1 MRKTA
6 PRRIPPRGWRSP
18 LQLREQ
24 LHFTRL
30 CRSRT
35 GEAVPRRRSITAP
48 LPAAAGPAKNNSNAT
63 LFEAL
68 ALPRPARRGRGAR
81 PRGRHSPPAPA
92 LSLRRS
98 RLVVP
103 SISRDGTRPPAPQ
116 PPAGR
121 RSPPPPPPGRYLPGS
136 CAPCCPSLRSA
147 ARRSP
152 GRPAAPQGH
161 GQRPPPAAALRAPP
175 PAPPSAPPSPRP
187 APGAAPGRRCRRT
200 PVCPPRCLSF
210 PGGWGCR
217 APTGTA
223 TSTGTAT
230 ATARG
235 RHGGEKLR
243 RKPAGA
249 LGKNTGPALPESVRR
264 PQESPFCLCLL
275 GKTLLPSP
283 LEKKG
288 GGEREGTAGDSSL
301 ILFLA
306 GQTCLSAKPSQR
318 VPAALGNA
326 GSR

>member
-98 RLVVP
+98 RLVDP
-103 SISRDGTRPPAPQ
+103 GISRDGTRPPAPQ

-121 RSPPPPPPGRYLPGS
+121 RSPPHPPQAGTCQGLVHRVAHRSARRRGGARGGPLLRRAMDSARLPPP
-136 CAPCCPSLRSA
+136 RSA
-147 ARRSP
+147 PRPLPRP
-152 GRPAAPQGH
+152 RPA
-161 GQRPPPAAALRAPP
+161 PPPAQPRDAAAGAPPSAPRGAFPSRAAGAAEPP
-175 PAPPSAPPSPRP
+175 PAPPPPPP
-187 APGAAPGRRCRRT
+187 P
-200 PVCPPRCLSF
+200 PPR
-210 PGGWGCR
+210 
-217 APTGTA
+217 
-223 TSTGTAT
+223 
-230 ATARG
+230 
-235 RHGGEKLR
+235 
-243 RKPAGA
+243 GA
-249 LGKNTGPALPESVRR
+249 
-264 PQESPFCLCLL
+264 
-275 GKTLLPSP
+275 
-283 LEKKG
+283 
-288 GGEREGTAGDSSL
+288 GTAGRNCGENRPGLWGKTRARRFPRAS
-301 ILFLA
+301 A
-306 GQTCLSAKPSQR
+306 GPRSPPFAS
-318 VPAALGNA
+318 V
-326 GSR
+326 S